1 MNGKNLSNKNVIQIK
16 SRGVE
21 YLQFR
26 RFIEYEDK
34 IEHCYSL
41 RPLDYNM
48 DNKDKTIDSY
58 SKICKALKLDV
69 EKIYRPK
76 QTHSNNIKIV
86 LDQEAGI
93 YGEFTDV
100 DGLITDKSNKILSLT
115 YADCICLY
123 FYDPVKN
130 VIGNIHSGWRGTY
143 QQIAKTAV
151 KILKQKY
158 GVKPEDLIC
167 RNSTKYK
174 KMLL

>member
-1 MNGKNLSNKNVIQIK
+1 MTENG
-16 SRGVE
+16 
-21 YLQFR
+21 Y
-26 RFIEYEDK
+26 IET
-34 IEHCYSL
+34 IE
-41 RPLDYNM
+41 RDEERAREA
-48 DNKDKTIDSY
+48 I
-58 SKICKALKLDV
+58 
-69 EKIYRPK
+69 
-76 QTHSNNIKIV
+76 NNIKIV

-143 QQIAKTAV
+143 QQIAKIAV

>member
-58 SKICKALKLDV
+58 SKICTALNLDV

-76 QTHSNNIKIV
+76 QTHSNNIEKV
-86 LDQEAGI
+86 EDQESWI
-93 YGEFTDV
+93 YKKGFQNV
-100 DGLITDKSNKILSLT
+100 DGLITNLPNKILSLC
-115 YADCICLY
+115 YADCISLFLFVINKTS
-123 FYDPVKN
+123 FY
-130 VIGNIHSGWRGTY
+130 
-143 QQIAKTAV
+143 
-151 KILKQKY
+151 
-158 GVKPEDLIC
+158 
-167 RNSTKYK
+167 
-174 KMLL
+174 